1 MMRLGDIGIGRMVY
15 ERKSGI
21 MFRIAAQDHYGAGIT
36 TLLTDC
42 VIGVR
47 ALDAAESGPEG
58 RYPFEQSGKFGNNN
72 YPMSNLHQ
80 WLNAREESWYTPAH
94 ERDMPPTADRLRY
107 GEQPY
112 LETPGFL
119 TRFSQIFVDH
129 LAETDVPV
137 LVRTGKGHGELTSV
151 RASVF
156 LPSRTEMNKGDEL
169 GIAEGRPLPI
179 FYDHYIFKAK
189 PSQDQL
195 ELYGRSWNPEEPE
208 KGLFFDKAQMYD
220 PKFGWWYYMRTP
232 STMYKFMQRVMSP
245 YGAVSYTYAY
255 NDVVGIRPLVNLRAD
270 MEAADVGVEAPL
282 YRIG

>member
-1 MMRLGDIGIGRMVY
+1 MRLGDIGIGRLIY
-15 ERKSGI
+15 ERKSKTV
-21 MFRIAAQDHYGAGIT
+21 FRVAGQDHYGPNIT

-58 RYPFEQSGKFGNNN
+58 RYPYEQSGKFGNNN
-72 YPMSNLHQ
+72 YLLSNLHQ
-80 WLNAREESWYTPAH
+80 WLNAREENWYSPSHEKDTPPIAEH
-94 ERDMPPTADRLRY
+94 LRY
-107 GEQPY
+107 GEHPY
-112 LETPGFL
+112 LDTPGFL
-119 TRFSQIFVDH
+119 NRFSQTFLDN
-129 LAETDVPV
+129 LAVTDIPV
-137 LVRTGKGHGELTSV
+137 IVRTGKAQGELTYV
-151 RASVF
+151 KAAAF

-169 GIAEGRPLPI
+169 GIAEGKTLPI

-189 PSQDQL
+189 PSQDQID
-195 ELYGRSWNPEEPE
+195 LYGRSWNPEEPE

-245 YGAVSYTYAY
+245 YGSVSYTYAN
-255 NDVVGIRPLVNLRAD
+255 NDVVGLRPLINLNAD
-270 MEAADVGVEAPL
+270 MEAVDVGVEAPL